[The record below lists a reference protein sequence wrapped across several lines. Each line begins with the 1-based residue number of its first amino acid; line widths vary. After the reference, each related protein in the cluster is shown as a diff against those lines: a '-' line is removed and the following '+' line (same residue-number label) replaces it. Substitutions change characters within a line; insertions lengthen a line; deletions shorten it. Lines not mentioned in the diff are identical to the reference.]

1 MAIFIPLVTKFD
13 PKGLQGAQRALANFQ
28 NFAVDVG
35 RVAAAA
41 ISAVAVASVRQASQ
55 FETSIAK
62 VEGLV
67 GITGDELDQL
77 ASATRR
83 LGIETG
89 KGAIEA
95 AEGLFVITSSGLRGA
110 DAIEALEL
118 SLKASTAG
126 LGETEAIA
134 RAVSGAMNAYGAD
147 VIDAADATDVIV
159 ATARAGNFET
169 SAFAAS
175 IGRVLPFA
183 VQAGASLED
192 MGGAVA
198 LLTRTNTDAGQSVT
212 QMSALFRAFVV
223 PTEEAKK
230 ALDNVGLSAEDMRN
244 AIASEG
250 LPAALDML
258 DEKLGGNREQLGRL
272 LGSSEAASA
281 AFQILDA
288 DSQTIAETF
297 GVVNDAAGMTQEA
310 FEVMQDTAE
319 NKFAVAMA
327 TAKDSLLNIGSAILD
342 NVSPHLDSFILW
354 MQDNGPTIEQG
365 FIRIFDAIDKFIT
378 SEVLAN
384 MIQSFA
390 DMWPE
395 IEDTIESLGN
405 LVLALSPLLEGTLD
419 NILPMIRDMASIM
432 ADIGFFVDEAVGA
445 FGGWESDSPSFIR
458 MLELQLNPMLRIKEA
473 LSQLAELFDRAREA
487 FNRFTLTGGAKNL
500 NLGGLAQTST
510 VGRLAAGFLA
520 GPQTESFPMSGRAG
534 EPPSQ
539 RSTVAG
545 NRFNSFQARR
555 AAGGPVTEG
564 VSYLVGEMGPEVFTP
579 GNSGDIIGNDKL
591 GGTVYNITVNAGMG
605 AGSGTQLGEQ
615 IVTAI
620 KRYERSSGPVFVGA

>member
-41 ISAVAVASVRQASQ
+41 ISAVGVASVRQASQ
-55 FETSIAK
+55 FETSIAR

-118 SLKASTAG
+118 SLKAATAG

-198 LLTRTNTDAGQSVT
+198 LLTRTNTDAAQSVT

-223 PTEEAKK
+223 PTESED
-230 ALDNVGLSAEDMRN
+230 ALDNVGLSAETCVR
-244 AIASEG
+244 IASEG

-258 DEKLGGNREQLGRL
+258 DE
-272 LGSSEAASA
+272 S
-281 AFQILDA
+281 
-288 DSQTIAETF
+288 
-297 GVVNDAAGMTQEA
+297 
-310 FEVMQDTAE
+310 
-319 NKFAVAMA
+319 
-327 TAKDSLLNIGSAILD
+327 
-342 NVSPHLDSFILW
+342 
-354 MQDNGPTIEQG
+354 
-365 FIRIFDAIDKFIT
+365 
-378 SEVLAN
+378 
-384 MIQSFA
+384 
-390 DMWPE
+390 
-395 IEDTIESLGN
+395 
-405 LVLALSPLLEGTLD
+405 
-419 NILPMIRDMASIM
+419 
-432 ADIGFFVDEAVGA
+432 
-445 FGGWESDSPSFIR
+445 
-458 MLELQLNPMLRIKEA
+458 
-473 LSQLAELFDRAREA
+473 
-487 FNRFTLTGGAKNL
+487 
-500 NLGGLAQTST
+500 
-510 VGRLAAGFLA
+510 
-520 GPQTESFPMSGRAG
+520 
-534 EPPSQ
+534 
-539 RSTVAG
+539 
-545 NRFNSFQARR
+545 
-555 AAGGPVTEG
+555 
-564 VSYLVGEMGPEVFTP
+564 
-579 GNSGDIIGNDKL
+579 
-591 GGTVYNITVNAGMG
+591 GGTAN
-605 AGSGTQLGEQ
+605 S
-615 IVTAI
+615 
-620 KRYERSSGPVFVGA
+620 

>member
-13 PKGLQGAQRALANFQ
+13 SKGLDGAKRALANFQ

-41 ISAVAVASVRQASQ
+41 ITAVGIASVREAAQ
-55 FETSIAK
+55 FESSIAK

-67 GITGDELDQL
+67 GVAGAELDQM
-77 ASATRR
+77 AEAARR
-83 LGIETG
+83 LGMETG
-89 KGAIEA
+89 KGAQEA
-95 AEGLFVITSSGLRGA
+95 SDALFVIASSGLRGA

-134 RAVSGAMNAYGAD
+134 RAVSGALNAYGTD
-147 VIDAADATDVIV
+147 VIDAAAATDVIV

-169 SAFAAS
+169 EQFASA

-183 VQAGASLED
+183 KQAGSSLED

-198 LLTRTNTDAGQSVT
+198 LLTRTNTDAAQSVT
-212 QMSALFRAFVV
+212 QVSALFKAFVV

-297 GVVNDAAGMTQEA
+297 GVVNDATGITQDA

-319 NKFAVAMA
+319 NKLAVAMA
-327 TAKDSLLNIGSAILD
+327 TAKDSLIPIGDALLD
-342 NVSPHLDSFILW
+342 HINPRLEDFSNW
-354 MQDNGPTIEQG
+354 MEENKVPIEQG
-365 FIRIFDAIDKFIT
+365 FIAIFSALDSIVTAIEELMGEKVLPFMKEVFEDRRFHEGMATIAGAFT
-378 SEVLAN
+378 VIAIESERFVDSAVGVFLQDLTKDSLLNGLGALGDRLRDIGVFLSIIN
-384 MIQSFA
+384 
-390 DMWPE
+390 
-395 IEDTIESLGN
+395 DTIN
-405 LVLALSPLLEGTLD
+405 LLQGKEGSAT
-419 NILPMIRDMASIM
+419 
-432 ADIGFFVDEAVGA
+432 FDE
-445 FGGWESDSPSFIR
+445 
-458 MLELQLNPMLRIKEA
+458 
-473 LSQLAELFDRAREA
+473 
-487 FNRFTLTGGAKNL
+487 
-500 NLGGLAQTST
+500 LAQFASRLRGFSFGTNIAQSVIESILGT
-510 VGRLAAGFLA
+510 GTASPDRVFSSELRGR
-520 GPQTESFPMSGRAG
+520 RAG
-534 EPPSQ
+534 
-539 RSTVAG
+539 
-545 NRFNSFQARR
+545 
-555 AAGGPVTEG
+555 GGPVAG
-564 VSYLVGEMGPEVFTP
+564 GGSYLVGEMGPELFIP
-579 GNSGDIIGNDKL
+579 ASG
-591 GGTVYNITVNAGMG
+591 GGTIIPNNQMGGGAKISITVNAGMG
-605 AGSGTQLGEQ
+605 ANGAQ
-615 IVTAI
+615 IGQEIVSAI
-620 KRYERSSGPVFVGA
+620 KRYERTSGPVFASA

>member
-41 ISAVAVASVRQASQ
+41 ISAVGVASVRQASQ

-118 SLKASTAG
+118 SLKAATAG

-327 TAKDSLLNIGSAILD
+327 TAKDSLLNIGFAILE
-342 NVSPHLDSFILW
+342 NVSPHLDSFIEW
-354 MQDNGPTIEQG
+354 MNKNGPTIEQG

-458 MLELQLNPMLRIKEA
+458 MLELQLNPMLRLKEA
-473 LSQLAELFDRAREA
+473 LSQLVDLFDRAGEA
-487 FNRFTLTGGAKNL
+487 YDRFVGRGGLDAL
-500 NLGGLAQTST
+500 GPSVISMGTLGG
-510 VGRLAAGFLA
+510 R
-520 GPQTESFPMSGRAG
+520 RAG
-534 EPPSQ
+534 
-539 RSTVAG
+539 
-545 NRFNSFQARR
+545 
-555 AAGGPVTEG
+555 GGPVAG
-564 VSYLVGEMGPEVFTP
+564 GSSYLVGEMGPELFTP
-579 GNSGDIIGNDKL
+579 AAGGGRITPNNAL
-591 GGTVYNITVNAGMG
+591 GGSTITINVTAGMG
-605 AGSGTQLGEQ
+605 ANGAQIGEQ

-620 KRYERSSGPVFVGA
+620 KRYERTSGPVFASA